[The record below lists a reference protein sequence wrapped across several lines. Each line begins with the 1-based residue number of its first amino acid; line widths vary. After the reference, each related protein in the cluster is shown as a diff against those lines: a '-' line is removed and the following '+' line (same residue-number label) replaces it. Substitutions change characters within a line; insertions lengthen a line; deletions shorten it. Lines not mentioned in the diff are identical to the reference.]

1 MGVYRGT
8 TTQTVSANGASSTT
22 TLGGDTVLI
31 FASSDPNSLVFESG
45 GLAYVATKSGDALNF
60 AGGQTATRTESNG
73 MSTTSLTSGTGT
85 LTATSLTLNLV
96 LTVSQTG
103 GGQTQN
109 SNVTLAFSGQK
120 I

>member
-1 MGVYRGT
+1 VH
-8 TTQTVSANGASSTT
+8 
-22 TLGGDTVLI
+22 GD
-31 FASSDPNSLVFESG
+31 SG
-45 GLAYVATKSGDALNF
+45 GAAREQRVYDIADESQVSFSAAPQVTGWRHRQSRRQLRRTQGWWAGRTRSGD
-60 AGGQTATRTESNG
+60 RRPS
-73 MSTTSLTSGTGT
+73 SHWTSGTGT

-96 LTVSQTG
+96 LTVSQTY